1 MATQSQSVT
10 SRETIFVT
18 PPHGDSLGRR
28 LIGTL
33 WEWRRRMSS
42 RRELA
47 LLSELELRDI
57 GYPDR
62 LEAEKAKPFWR
73 A

>member
-1 MATQSQSVT
+1 VATQSQSVT

-18 PPHGDSLGRR
+18 PHGGSLGRR
-28 LIGTL
+28 LIDTL

>member
-1 MATQSQSVT
+1 VATQSQSIT
-10 SRETIFVT
+10 SRETLIVR
-18 PPHGDSLGRR
+18 PPHSGSLGRQ
-28 LIGTL
+28 LIDTL

>member
-18 PPHGDSLGRR
+18 PHGDSLGRR

-33 WEWRRRMSS
+33 GEWRRRMSS

>member
-1 MATQSQSVT
+1 
-10 SRETIFVT
+10 
-18 PPHGDSLGRR
+18 
-28 LIGTL
+28 
-33 WEWRRRMSS
+33 MSS
-42 RRELA
+42 RQELA